1 MCQDERRRQRS
12 LDPLTDSLA
21 TGIFATVKTPTG
33 THAVVRGVPSSFDRA
48 ITSGAT
54 PEPIDVRLA
63 REQHLRYCS
72 ALRRAGLSL
81 IKIESDDRFPDCVFV
96 EDTAIVAGSKA
107 IIAEMAAESRRGEAD
122 AVEKRLSEF
131 FDIQH
136 LEPPATLD
144 GGDVLRI
151 DERIFVGLSTRTN
164 REAAEQLAAIL
175 RPEGFELVTVEVRHV
190 LHLKSACT
198 HVGEDLILLRPGYL
212 DEAPFDAYRT
222 IIVPES
228 ESHAGNCVS
237 INGRVLIPTGA
248 PRTRAMLEEHGYT
261 TIELDISESRKADGL
276 LTCSS
281 IILGE

>member
-1 MCQDERRRQRS
+1 
-12 LDPLTDSLA
+12 LTGNSS
-21 TGIFATVKTPTG
+21 TGIFAPVKTPTG
-33 THAVVRGVPSSFDRA
+33 THAAVRGVPSSFDRA

-72 ALRRAGLSL
+72 ALRRVAGLSL

-122 AVEKRLSEF
+122 AVEKRLSKF

-222 IIVPES
+222 IIVPET
-228 ESHAGNCVS
+228 EPHAANCLS

-248 PRTRAMLEEHGYT
+248 PRTRAMLEDHGCT